1 MRLRVN
7 AAKYRMKSGYDYCQI
22 RLLRRCGIKL
32 LPASL
37 VHHIGDSSEQM
48 GAGKGFLK
56 VMVTWTESPS
66 GMVDGKAAN
75 QNDLCCGPKK
85 MCASG
90 NIKAIE

>member
-1 MRLRVN
+1 MILVN
-7 AAKYRMKSGYDYCQI
+7 YGCWARFG
-22 RLLRRCGIKL
+22 LPL
-32 LPASL
+32 LPATL

-48 GAGKGFLK
+48 GAGKRLLK
-56 VMVTWTESPS
+56 VMVTWTQSPS
-66 GMVDGKAAN
+66 GMVDGEAAD